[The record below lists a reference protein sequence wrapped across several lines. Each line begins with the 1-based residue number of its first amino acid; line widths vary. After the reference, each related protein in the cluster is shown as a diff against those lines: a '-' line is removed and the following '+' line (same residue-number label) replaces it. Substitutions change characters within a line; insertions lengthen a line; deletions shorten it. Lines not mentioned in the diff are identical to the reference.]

1 MFNKKSILRL
11 EVISTIFIM
20 ISGVILHFVYE
31 WSGNN
36 ILVGILTPIN
46 ESVWEHLKLLFFPM
60 LVTLI
65 IGYFYE
71 GKDYENY
78 ICAKTLGIIS
88 SMIFIVIS
96 FYTYSGII
104 GTNIDFINI
113 ALFFV
118 AVLLGQY
125 ISYKNIFSNKSC
137 NLKTATT
144 FLIVVALLFVYFT
157 FSPPNIGLFKAPE
170 II

>member
-1 MFNKKSILRL
+1 MFNKKSILKF
-11 EVISTIFIM
+11 EVMSTVFVM

-36 ILVGILTPIN
+36 IIVGILTPIN

-71 GKDYENY
+71 GENY
-78 ICAKTLGIIS
+78 ICSKTLGIIL
-88 SMIFIVIS
+88 SMIFIVIA
-96 FYTYSGII
+96 FYTYTGII

-113 ALFFV
+113 ALFFI

-125 ISYKNIFSNKSC
+125 ISYKNIISNKAC
-137 NLKTATT
+137 NVKIAIIL
-144 FLIVVALLFVYFT
+144 LVIISLLFIYFT
-157 FSPPNIGLFKAPE
+157 FNPPNIDFLFS
-170 II
+170 